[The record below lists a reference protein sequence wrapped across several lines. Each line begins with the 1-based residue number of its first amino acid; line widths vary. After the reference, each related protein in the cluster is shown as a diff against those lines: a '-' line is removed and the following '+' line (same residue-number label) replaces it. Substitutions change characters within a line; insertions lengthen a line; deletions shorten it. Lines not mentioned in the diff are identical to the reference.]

1 MRVNLE
7 SLRQKAPRHRD
18 PGGPISG
25 FPDTTA
31 TVTLTE
37 SLLYCSGFVLDHAAN
52 GVARFRSS
60 CNEHNSSNK
69 AISQYLSLLYW
80 SCEAELPEAS
90 SCSNAGPI
98 TRSIRRSILLVK

>member
-1 MRVNLE
+1 MNLE

-60 CNEHNSSNK
+60 CNEHNSKILLSNK
-69 AISQYLSLLYW
+69 ILSLTLNLAKTL
-80 SCEAELPEAS
+80 C
-90 SCSNAGPI
+90 
-98 TRSIRRSILLVK
+98 LVCDVSVALHSYAPDTGLALIN